1 MSYTNAEG
9 RQQLLDELGGAADLI
24 GLALAYL
31 GVAYEQLDE
40 HAADRM
46 EEALFR
52 PVQAAYARARR
63 THTGFSERHGFP
75 AREFEPG
82 APGRATTARAAVEHA
97 VDAVRTADG
106 QLGTLQDS
114 MLPVEVGDAELRA
127 GIAETREL
135 IGGLP
140 ARARDLVRTLGR

>member
-9 RQQLLDELGGAADLI
+9 RQQLLDELGDAADRI

-40 HAADRM
+40 HAGDRL

-52 PVQAAYARARR
+52 PVQAAYGRARR
-63 THTGFSERHGFP
+63 THTAFSERHGMAP
-75 AREFEPG
+75 RAFEPG
-82 APGRATTARAAVEHA
+82 ASGRATTARAAVEHA
-97 VDAVRTADG
+97 VDAVRTADD

-127 GIAETREL
+127 GLTETREL